1 MSERVN
7 PFGDLDDFAPAPKKK
22 RPKAERAV
30 IDQVAADNN
39 FPSRQPSKPVIPPLP
54 PAPPVGRQQ
63 RRYTTGR
70 NQQINVKATGETIE
84 QFYRLADKMNVPLGE
99 VLARALTSLEKATK

>member
-7 PFGDLDDFAPAPKKK
+7 PFGDLDDFAPAAEPKK
-22 RPKAERAV
+22 PKTEKAV

-39 FPSRQPSKPVIPPLP
+39 FPSRQPSRL
-54 PAPPVGRQQ
+54 PAPLALTPSPSVRQQ

-84 QFYRLADKMNVPLGE
+84 QFYRLADQMNVPLGE
-99 VLARALTSLEKATK
+99 VLARALAALEKATK